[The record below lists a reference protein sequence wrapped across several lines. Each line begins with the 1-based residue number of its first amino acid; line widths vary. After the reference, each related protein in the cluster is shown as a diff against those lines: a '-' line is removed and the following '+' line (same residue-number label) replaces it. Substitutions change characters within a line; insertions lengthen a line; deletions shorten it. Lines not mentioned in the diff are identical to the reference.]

1 MTIPL
6 VKNTFLEEAA
16 TKKALAEFILSADM
30 LSFGERCE
38 RFQNEFAVLQGSHY
52 ALLFNSGG
60 SANLAVLQ
68 ALKNLGLLSDG
79 DRIGFSSVTW
89 STNVM
94 PIIQLGMIPVPV
106 DCSRRTLNVMSAGLE
121 AAMKKTDLKAFFLTN
136 VLGFAGDLDVIRTLC
151 SDRGIILL
159 EDNCESL
166 GTELPSGRTG
176 NFGLASTFSFYVSHH
191 MSTIEGGMV
200 CTSSPELAS
209 MLKITRANGWN
220 RNLDE
225 TEKKRFREQY
235 GDFGN
240 LNEKYTF
247 YDLGFNLRPTEITG
261 FLGSFQ
267 LTFLPESLRKRQRNY
282 LFVEEAMLA
291 NDDLL
296 PPQREHL
303 SFLSN
308 FAIPIVCKTPELRS
322 LYSRKLKAA
331 GVEIRPLIA
340 GNVQRQ
346 PFFKKHV
353 AESYDLPDAD
363 YLHECALYCGNHPD
377 LKERELRV
385 LAECL
390 QTQ

>member
-6 VKNTFLEEAA
+6 VKKTFLEETA

-38 RFQNEFAVLQGSHY
+38 RFQSEFADLQGSRY

-60 SANLAVLQ
+60 SANLALLQ
-68 ALKNLGLLSDG
+68 ALKNLGFLSDG

-106 DCSRRTLNVMSAGLE
+106 DCDRRTLNVMSDGLE
-121 AAMKKTDLKAFFLTN
+121 ATLRTTNMKAFFLTN
-136 VLGFAGDLDVIRTLC
+136 VLGFAGDLDAIRTLC

-191 MSTIEGGMV
+191 MSTIEGGMI
-200 CTSSPELAS
+200 CTSSPKLAS

-225 TEKKRFREQY
+225 TEKRRFREQHGAF
-235 GDFGN
+235 GD
-240 LNEKYTF
+240 LDEKYTF

-267 LTFLPESLRKRQRNY
+267 LPFLPESLKKRQRNY
-282 LFVEEAMLA
+282 LFVEEAMRA

-296 PPQREHL
+296 PPDREHL
-303 SFLSN
+303 SFFSS

-322 LYSRKLKAA
+322 HYSRKLEAA

-340 GNVQRQ
+340 GNIQHQ
-346 PFFKKHV
+346 PFFGKYV
-353 AESYDLPDAD
+353 TESYELPEAD
-363 YLHECALYCGNHPD
+363 FLHECALYCGNHPD
-377 LKERELRV
+377 LTEEDLAV
-385 LAECL
+385 LAGCL
-390 QTQ
+390 NFR